1 MAYMLS
7 LCPMQS
13 QKARALRDIKIGV
26 TDQRDM
32 KIGERG
38 QRDMKIG
45 ERERER
51 ERERELSLIHI

>member
-32 KIGERG
+32 KIGERD
-38 QRDMKIG
+38 QRDMKI
-45 ERERER
+45 
-51 ERERELSLIHI
+51 

>member
-32 KIGERG
+32 KIGERD
-38 QRDMKIG
+38 QRERDHRDMKIG
-45 ERERER
+45 ERD
-51 ERERELSLIHI
+51 